1 MFVPLNMTLLPESLP
16 KQISNAPFASFCKG
30 WYDRACRSMPIL
42 CSRLRHVH
50 VLLHH
55 RPGRCL
61 GFRDG
66 DAAMLHV
73 QVGHELP
80 GEVFVYMLLPETNG
94 VSLEAEI
101 PEVVVL
107 DSMAELL
114 QLQLTALDTF

>member
-1 MFVPLNMTLLPESLP
+1 MIEHAAARHSIMPYQVIHGYTSSGHRL
-16 KQISNAPFASFCKG
+16 G
-30 WYDRACRSMPIL
+30 MPIL